1 MASTTTTVAWHGQNP
16 KEGIRLV
23 TPEVGDEEENRG
35 DAGGVY
41 LDAVVLH
48 MRPRRHGGS
57 LATAAPSRDQAV
69 ATPSTTAP
77 TRLRRAAEH
86 HPGTQECQ
94 LEVNRH
100 EHHKP

>member
-57 LATAAPSRDQAV
+57 LATAAPSRDQAG
-69 ATPSTTAP
+69 ATPSTAATSTSPAS
-77 TRLRRAAEH
+77 RRAPPRR
-86 HPGTQECQ
+86 PGTPA
-94 LEVNRH
+94 RH
-100 EHHKP
+100 ESM